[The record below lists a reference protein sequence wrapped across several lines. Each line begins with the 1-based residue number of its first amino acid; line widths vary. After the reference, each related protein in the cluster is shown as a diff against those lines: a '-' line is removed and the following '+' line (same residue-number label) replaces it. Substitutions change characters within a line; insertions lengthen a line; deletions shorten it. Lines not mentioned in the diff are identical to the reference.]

1 MKKTYSILMI
11 ALLVTALVACKKDK
25 DDKDPNKDLKSSWE
39 LAEYSTS
46 WLPKI
51 IYNPGNGNLLHFG
64 ADTYTVF
71 KDGQIKEQG
80 NYTAKA
86 DNTVEQNSCD
96 PSLKDIYTRSIEF
109 TYGDSTRI
117 TYKRFYYIAD
127 DKLYFVSGC
136 HAVDGRVDAVYRRV
150 KPMPVD

>member
-1 MKKTYSILMI
+1 MKKIYPILLI
-11 ALLVTALVACKKDK
+11 AAVVTILVACKKDK
-25 DDKDPNKDLKSSWE
+25 GDKDTNKDLKNTWE
-39 LAEYSTS
+39 LSEYSTS
-46 WLPKI
+46 WFPKV
-51 IYNPGNGNLLHFG
+51 IYQPGNGNLLHFSD
-64 ADTYTVF
+64 DTYTVF

-80 NYTAKA
+80 TYTEKA

-96 PSLKDIYTRSIEF
+96 PSLKDIYTRSVEF
-109 TYGDSTRI
+109 TNGDSTHF

-150 KPMPVD
+150 KPMPID